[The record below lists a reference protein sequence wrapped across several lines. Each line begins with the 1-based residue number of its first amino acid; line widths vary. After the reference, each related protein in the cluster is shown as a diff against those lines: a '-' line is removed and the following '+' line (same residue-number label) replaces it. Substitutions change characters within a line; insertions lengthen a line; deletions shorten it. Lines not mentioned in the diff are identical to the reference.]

1 MYGYDKITYVCSF
14 LRGKINSLV
23 YNKHLKGEN
32 NTMKRNFLALFL
44 AITISAACLTG
55 CGGTAPTSDNVA
67 SETTETNDSAV
78 TDTEISPDAPA
89 ESAPAP
95 DNNTSETPDE
105 EKPAEP
111 ETAPE
116 EPSDD
121 GNTNQPEQTV
131 DGSDTNE
138 DTAPNKGE
146 ADKTDKPTKPDKPS
160 QTDKPDKPVQTDKPN
175 KTDKPTKPSKPDE
188 TDKDDAASDTGDFA
202 SSLYQIFET
211 EIEKTDDIEQVAAKI
226 VETGNFGEVMMGTMP
241 VEEGYLA
248 GFEVEIKGFKKG
260 VTFGPM
266 IGTIPFVGYIF
277 ETDTPDELVTTL
289 EKEHKLNWNIC
300 TSADRMF
307 VRKKGNYVF
316 FVMSPD
322 SFGNN

>member
-1 MYGYDKITYVCSF
+1 
-14 LRGKINSLV
+14 
-23 YNKHLKGEN
+23 
-32 NTMKRNFLALFL
+32 MKRNILALIL
-44 AITISAACLTG
+44 AITISAACLNG
-55 CGGTAPTSDNVA
+55 CGSAPVSENTA
-67 SETTETNDSAV
+67 SETTDTNESAEP
-78 TDTEISPDAPA
+78 DTEVVPDTPA
-89 ESAPAP
+89 EPAPAP
-95 DNNTSETPDE
+95 DNNPSETTDE

-111 ETAPE
+111 ETTPE

-121 GNTNQPEQTV
+121 ANTNEPEQAG
-131 DGSDTNE
+131 DSSDANT
-138 DTAPNKGE
+138 DTAPDKG
-146 ADKTDKPTKPDKPS
+146 ASDKTDKPGNNDKPS
-160 QTDKPDKPVQTDKPN
+160 QTDKPDKPAQTDKPN
-175 KTDKPTKPSKPDE
+175 KTEKPEKPEKPTKPSKPDE
-188 TDKDDAASDTGDFA
+188 TDKDDATADTGDFA

-226 VETGNFGEVMMGTMP
+226 VESGKFGEVMMGTMP

-248 GFEVEIKGFKKG
+248 GFEVEIKGFNKG

-277 ETDTPDELVTTL
+277 ETDTPDELVATL

-307 VRKKGNYVF
+307 VRQKGNYVF

>member
-1 MYGYDKITYVCSF
+1 
-14 LRGKINSLV
+14 
-23 YNKHLKGEN
+23 
-32 NTMKRNFLALFL
+32 MKRKILALIL
-44 AITISAACLTG
+44 AITISAACLNG
-55 CGGTAPTSDNVA
+55 CGSAPVSENTA
-67 SETTETNDSAV
+67 SETTDTNESAEP
-78 TDTEISPDAPA
+78 DTEVVPDTPA
-89 ESAPAP
+89 EPAPAP
-95 DNNTSETPDE
+95 DNNPSETTDE

-111 ETAPE
+111 ETTPE

-121 GNTNQPEQTV
+121 ANTNEPEQAG
-131 DGSDTNE
+131 DSSDANT
-138 DTAPNKGE
+138 DTAPDKG
-146 ADKTDKPTKPDKPS
+146 ASDKTDKPGNNDKPS
-160 QTDKPDKPVQTDKPN
+160 QTDKPDKPAQTDKPN
-175 KTDKPTKPSKPDE
+175 KTDKPEKPTKPSKPDE
-188 TDKDDAASDTGDFA
+188 TDKDDAAADTGDFA

-226 VETGNFGEVMMGTMP
+226 VESGKFGEVMMGTMP

-248 GFEVEIKGFKKG
+248 GFEVEIKGFNKG

-277 ETDTPDELVTTL
+277 ETDTPDELVATL

-307 VRKKGNYVF
+307 VRQKGNYVF

>member
-1 MYGYDKITYVCSF
+1 
-14 LRGKINSLV
+14 
-23 YNKHLKGEN
+23 
-32 NTMKRNFLALFL
+32 MKRNILALIL
-44 AITISAACLTG
+44 AITISAACLNG
-55 CGGTAPTSDNVA
+55 CGSAPVSENTA
-67 SETTETNDSAV
+67 SETTDTNESAEP
-78 TDTEISPDAPA
+78 DTEVVPDTPA
-89 ESAPAP
+89 EPAPAP
-95 DNNTSETPDE
+95 DNNPSETTDE

-111 ETAPE
+111 ETTPE

-121 GNTNQPEQTV
+121 ANTNEPEQAG
-131 DGSDTNE
+131 DSSDANT
-138 DTAPNKGE
+138 DTAPDKG
-146 ADKTDKPTKPDKPS
+146 ASDKTDKPGNNDKPS
-160 QTDKPDKPVQTDKPN
+160 QTDKPDKPAQTDKPN
-175 KTDKPTKPSKPDE
+175 KTDKPEKPEKPTKPSKPDE
-188 TDKDDAASDTGDFA
+188 TDKDDAAADTGDFA

-226 VETGNFGEVMMGTMP
+226 VESGKFGEVMMGTMP
-241 VEEGYLA
+241 VEDGYLA
-248 GFEVEIKGFKKG
+248 GFEVEIKGFNKG

-277 ETDTPDELVTTL
+277 ETDTPDELVATL

-307 VRKKGNYVF
+307 VRQKGNYVF

>member
-1 MYGYDKITYVCSF
+1 
-14 LRGKINSLV
+14 
-23 YNKHLKGEN
+23 
-32 NTMKRNFLALFL
+32 MKRNILALIL
-44 AITISAACLTG
+44 AITISAACLNG
-55 CGGTAPTSDNVA
+55 CGSAPVSENTA
-67 SETTETNDSAV
+67 SETTDTNESAEP
-78 TDTEISPDAPA
+78 DTEVVPDTPA
-89 ESAPAP
+89 EPAPAP
-95 DNNTSETPDE
+95 DNNPSETTDE

-111 ETAPE
+111 ETTPE

-121 GNTNQPEQTV
+121 ANTNEPEQAG
-131 DGSDTNE
+131 DSSDANT
-138 DTAPNKGE
+138 DTAPDKG
-146 ADKTDKPTKPDKPS
+146 ASDKTDKPGNNDKPS
-160 QTDKPDKPVQTDKPN
+160 QTDKPDKPAQTDKPN
-175 KTDKPTKPSKPDE
+175 KTDKPEKPTKPSKPDE
-188 TDKDDAASDTGDFA
+188 TDKDDAAADTGDFA

-226 VETGNFGEVMMGTMP
+226 VESGKFGEVMMGTMP

-248 GFEVEIKGFKKG
+248 GFEVEIKGFNKG

-277 ETDTPDELVTTL
+277 ETDTPDELVATL

-307 VRKKGNYVF
+307 VRQKGNYVF

>member
-1 MYGYDKITYVCSF
+1 
-14 LRGKINSLV
+14 
-23 YNKHLKGEN
+23 
-32 NTMKRNFLALFL
+32 MKRNILALIL
-44 AITISAACLTG
+44 AITISAACLNG
-55 CGGTAPTSDNVA
+55 CGSAPVSENTA
-67 SETTETNDSAV
+67 SETTDTNESAEP
-78 TDTEISPDAPA
+78 DTEVVPDTPA
-89 ESAPAP
+89 EPAPAP
-95 DNNTSETPDE
+95 DNNPSETTDE

-111 ETAPE
+111 ETTPE

-121 GNTNQPEQTV
+121 ANTNEPEQAG
-131 DGSDTNE
+131 DSSDANT
-138 DTAPNKGE
+138 DTAPDKG
-146 ADKTDKPTKPDKPS
+146 ASDKTDKPGNNDKLS
-160 QTDKPDKPVQTDKPN
+160 QTDKPDKPAQTDKPN
-175 KTDKPTKPSKPDE
+175 KTEKPEKPEKPTKPSKPDE
-188 TDKDDAASDTGDFA
+188 TDKDDAAADTGDFA

-226 VETGNFGEVMMGTMP
+226 VESGKFGEVMMGTMP

-248 GFEVEIKGFKKG
+248 GFEVEIKGFNKG

-277 ETDTPDELVTTL
+277 ETDTPDELVATL

-307 VRKKGNYVF
+307 VRQKGNYVF

>member
-1 MYGYDKITYVCSF
+1 
-14 LRGKINSLV
+14 
-23 YNKHLKGEN
+23 
-32 NTMKRNFLALFL
+32 MKRNILALIL
-44 AITISAACLTG
+44 AITISAACLNG
-55 CGGTAPTSDNVA
+55 CGSAPVSENTA
-67 SETTETNDSAV
+67 SETTDTNESAEP
-78 TDTEISPDAPA
+78 DTEVVPDTPA
-89 ESAPAP
+89 EPAPAP
-95 DNNTSETPDE
+95 DNNPSETTDE

-111 ETAPE
+111 ETTPE

-121 GNTNQPEQTV
+121 ANTNEPEQAG
-131 DGSDTNE
+131 DSSDANT
-138 DTAPNKGE
+138 DTAPDKG
-146 ADKTDKPTKPDKPS
+146 ASDKTDKPGNNDKPS
-160 QTDKPDKPVQTDKPN
+160 QTDKPDKPAQTDKPN
-175 KTDKPTKPSKPDE
+175 KTDKPEKPTKPSKPDE
-188 TDKDDAASDTGDFA
+188 TDKDDAAADTGDFA

-226 VETGNFGEVMMGTMP
+226 VESGKFGEVMMGTMP

-248 GFEVEIKGFKKG
+248 GFEVEIKGFNKG

-277 ETDTPDELVTTL
+277 GTDTPDELVATL

-307 VRKKGNYVF
+307 VRQKGNYVF

>member
-1 MYGYDKITYVCSF
+1 
-14 LRGKINSLV
+14 
-23 YNKHLKGEN
+23 
-32 NTMKRNFLALFL
+32 MKRNILALIL
-44 AITISAACLTG
+44 AITISAACLNG
-55 CGGTAPTSDNVA
+55 CGSAPVSENTA
-67 SETTETNDSAV
+67 SETTDTNESAEP
-78 TDTEISPDAPA
+78 DTEVVPDTPA
-89 ESAPAP
+89 EPAPAP
-95 DNNTSETPDE
+95 DNNPSETTDE

-111 ETAPE
+111 ETTPE

-121 GNTNQPEQTV
+121 ANTNEPEQAG
-131 DGSDTNE
+131 DSSDANT
-138 DTAPNKGE
+138 DTAPDKG
-146 ADKTDKPTKPDKPS
+146 ASDKTDKPGNNDKPS
-160 QTDKPDKPVQTDKPN
+160 QTDKPDKPAQTDKPN
-175 KTDKPTKPSKPDE
+175 KTDKPEKPTKPSKPDE
-188 TDKDDAASDTGDFA
+188 TDKDDAAADTGDFA

-226 VETGNFGEVMMGTMP
+226 VESGKFGEVMMGSMP

-277 ETDTPDELVTTL
+277 ETDTPDELVATL

-307 VRKKGNYVF
+307 VRQKGNYVF
-316 FVMSPD
+316 FVMTPD

>member
-1 MYGYDKITYVCSF
+1 
-14 LRGKINSLV
+14 
-23 YNKHLKGEN
+23 
-32 NTMKRNFLALFL
+32 MKRNFLALFL

-89 ESAPAP
+89 ESTPAP

-175 KTDKPTKPSKPDE
+175 KTDKPTKPTKPSKPDE